1 MRTGCLKDEGKRVG
15 DSAKL
20 GEEKRAV
27 EWEIE
32 KDAAIFMGSAPLG
45 FELERAGHVQKVQVV
60 TFHCVYLISFFWLSA
75 QSGKVYRKSSNI
87 NHRYSM

>member
-1 MRTGCLKDEGKRVG
+1 MG

-27 EWEIE
+27 ECEIE

-45 FELERAGHVQKVQVV
+45 
-60 TFHCVYLISFFWLSA
+60 I
-75 QSGKVYRKSSNI
+75 
-87 NHRYSM
+87 

>member
-1 MRTGCLKDEGKRVG
+1 MG

-27 EWEIE
+27 ECEIE

-45 FELERAGHVQKVQVV
+45 FELERAGHVQEVQIV
-60 TFHCVYLISFFWLSA
+60 TFNCVYLIIFFGCPRRA
-75 QSGKVYRKSSNI
+75 ARYIG
-87 NHRYSM
+87 NHRTSTIDIQCS